1 MDILWIALLGVFFLL
16 TAALA
21 VGCNRLMPRR

>member
-1 MDILWIALLGVFFLL
+1 MDLIWIALLGVFFLL

-21 VGCNRLMPRR
+21 VGCDRLLPRR

>member
-16 TAALA
+16 TVALLA
-21 VGCNRLMPRR
+21 GCDRLMPRR